1 MTTTKQ
7 SPLKRLKLA
16 KKLFGWEPHPTQR
29 EWLLGRAPVK
39 VAACGRRWGK
49 TEACAVDVATF
60 AVLNPGSRQM
70 IVSPSYDQSR
80 IIFNAVEKFLF
91 NCPVT
96 IGRTRVLRT
105 PYPRLEIAGAEVT
118 ARTADE
124 DGRGLRGH
132 NADRVVVDEAAF
144 VRDEVIDEVIAPMLA
159 DHNGLLVL
167 VSTPFGKNHFY
178 RSFVRGQ
185 GGDPRCKSFT
195 YPSSSN
201 PHVSSEY
208 IEQQRAV
215 LIPRQFAVEY
225 EAAFVDDQCSVFAW
239 EDVQSAVNRDL
250 ATARNAPVVAG
261 IDWARYSDYTA
272 IVAANVDGD
281 AREVFAIDR
290 FNQLTWGAQIDRA
303 ADFLAGHGVTLALC
317 DQTSIGDPLLEQLQ
331 SEVRKRGMG
340 VRIEGYTFTNQSK
353 QELVSDLGI
362 ALSQGMVSLPGDD
375 HLLEELR
382 HFEYELTTAGSVRM
396 QAVSGR
402 HDDLVIALSLANRA
416 AKELGQGGVYTVGGG
431 RVAARSW

>member
-1 MTTTKQ
+1 M
-7 SPLKRLKLA
+7 A
-16 KKLFGWEPHPTQR
+16 D
-29 EWLLGRAPVK
+29 APVK

-49 TEACAVDVATF
+49 TEACAVDVATY
-60 AVLNPGSRQM
+60 AIANPGSHQM

-80 IIFNAVEKFLF
+80 LIFRTVEKFLLD
-91 NCPVT
+91 CPF
-96 IGRTRVLRT
+96 TRKRVKTVRT
-105 PYPRLEIAGAEVT
+105 PYPRLEMMGSEVT

-132 NADRVVVDEAAF
+132 WADRVVVDEAAF
-144 VRDEVIDEVIAPMLA
+144 VPGAVIEEVIAPMLA
-159 DHNGLLVL
+159 DRNGLLVL

-185 GGDPRCKSFT
+185 GDDPRYRSFT
-195 YPSSSN
+195 YPSAAN
-201 PHVSSEY
+201 PHVSAEY

-215 LIPRQFAVEY
+215 LTPRQFAVEY

-239 EDVQSAVNRDL
+239 EDVQSAVSRDL
-250 ATARNAPVVAG
+250 ATARHAPVVAG

-272 IVAANVDGD
+272 IVAAKVDGD

-290 FNQLTWGAQIDRA
+290 FNQLNWGAQIDRA

-331 SEVRKRGMG
+331 GEVRKRGMG

-353 QELVSDLGI
+353 QELISDLGI
-362 ALSQGMVSLPGDD
+362 ALSQGMISLPGDD
-375 HLLEELR
+375 RLLEELR
-382 HFEYELTTAGSVRM
+382 HFEYELTTSGSVRM

-402 HDDLVIALSLANRA
+402 HDDLVIALALTNRA
-416 AKELGQGGVYTVGGG
+416 AKELGQGGVYTAGGG